1 MSKTTRDKQETKP
14 QKRLESSLEADGEE
28 LFVASVTMEHKGP
41 LPHPSILRGYQQ
53 IDPTYPDRILTEF
66 DKNSDYVRRC
76 EEKAL
81 DAQIAE
87 HRLGQW
93 MAFIM
98 SMVLLGIMALSIYE
112 GNTTFAGVSGVA
124 FFGMLISSFLR
135 KNNHSRN
142 DDH

>member
-66 DKNSDYVRRC
+66 EKNSDYVRRC

-81 DAQIAE
+81 DAPPSIGWDSGW
-87 HRLGQW
+87 RLSCRW
-93 MAFIM
+93 
-98 SMVLLGIMALSIYE
+98 
-112 GNTTFAGVSGVA
+112 
-124 FFGMLISSFLR
+124 FFWESWHFLFMR
-135 KNNHSRN
+135 GTQPSRGFRASPFSEC
-142 DDH
+142 